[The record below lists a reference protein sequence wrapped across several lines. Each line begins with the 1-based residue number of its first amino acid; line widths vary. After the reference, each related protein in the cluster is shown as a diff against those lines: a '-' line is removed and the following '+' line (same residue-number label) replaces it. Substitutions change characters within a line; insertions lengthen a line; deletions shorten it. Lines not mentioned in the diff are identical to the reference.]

1 MYRTRDGGET
11 WTKNEEGL
19 ASWFG
24 FPIAMDARSRTLFS
38 FPLESDEYR
47 LPVDG
52 KCRVYRSRTR
62 GDSWEPVGAG
72 LPDEPYYGSVL
83 RGAMAVDGLDPAG
96 VYVGS
101 TSGDVFVSA
110 DGGDSWQPLPLRL
123 PRVLSVA
130 AYAEA

>member
-1 MYRTRDGGET
+1 M
-11 WTKNEEGL
+11 
-19 ASWFG
+19 
-24 FPIAMDARSRTLFS
+24 
-38 FPLESDEYR
+38 ESDEYR

-52 KCRVYRSRTR
+52 RCRVYRSRTK
-62 GDSWEPVGAG
+62 GDSWEPLGTGVARRT
-72 LPDEPYYGSVL
+72 VL
-83 RGAMAVDGLDPAG
+83 RHRCCAGALAVDGLDPAG

-110 DGGDSWQPLPLRL
+110 DAGDSWQTLPCRL